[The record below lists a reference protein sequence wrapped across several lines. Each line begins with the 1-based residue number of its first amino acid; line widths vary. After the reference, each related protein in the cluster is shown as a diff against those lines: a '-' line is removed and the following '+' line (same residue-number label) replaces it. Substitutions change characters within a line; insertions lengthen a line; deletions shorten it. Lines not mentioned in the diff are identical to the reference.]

1 MKLEV
6 LFKLILE
13 IKRADSS
20 ETAVN
25 SSLVESLFI
34 NPRLLGQLNKKRLY
48 ATKPENWTAL
58 QWMKSIY

>member
-20 ETAVN
+20 ETAAN

-48 ATKPENWTAL
+48 TTKPENWTAL

>member
-34 NPRLLGQLNKKRLY
+34 NPRLLGQLNKKRLH
-48 ATKPENWTAL
+48 AKKPENWTAL